1 MCNLNLTDDLNAIS
15 SVICNAKSV
24 ADFTALHIEDIDI
37 DTFDTSKRNQL
48 LSAVEAISRL
58 LSIADDNINIV
69 ANHYTNEHSEI
80 FKSIVY
86 DNLQR
91 HLV

>member
-24 ADFTALHIEDIDI
+24 ADFTAFRIEDIGI

-58 LSIADDNINIV
+58 LLTANDNIKIV